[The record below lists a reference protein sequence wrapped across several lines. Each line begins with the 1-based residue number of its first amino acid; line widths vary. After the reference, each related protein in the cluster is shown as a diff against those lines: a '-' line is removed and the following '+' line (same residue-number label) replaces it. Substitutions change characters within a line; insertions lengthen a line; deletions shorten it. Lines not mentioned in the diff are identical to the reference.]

1 MTLGIEMITQ
11 GSSWLLSR
19 TERRTAVKTLP
30 EAFDGLMATV
40 ADTYTVIAEHRRPVS
55 LRPSVWEIEGSDGT
69 RWFAKQHVGPKLHR
83 REVEAYQKWVG
94 ALGPDRAP
102 ALVASDAEARTVL
115 VTAVPGASLDR
126 LRLPAEQERE
136 AYRQAGLLLARLHA
150 ADTWQPSSEAVEE
163 DWDEALAKLLDNAA
177 HLVTAGD
184 IALLRSLAQQAPV
197 GLTRVASQGDY
208 MPKNW
213 MWEEHEQRLRVVDF
227 ERTQLESAARRDLSR
242 LHYRVLQQRPDLAAA
257 FYTGYGRP
265 LSPEEL
271 HARMAYASLDALDS
285 VCWGVTH
292 RDIDLVDEAHTMITN
307 LRAECTSRSQG
318 R

>member
-1 MTLGIEMITQ
+1 
-11 GSSWLLSR
+11 
-19 TERRTAVKTLP
+19 VKTLP
-30 EAFDGLMATV
+30 EAFHGLMAPV
-40 ADTYTVIAEHRRPVS
+40 ADTYAVIAEHRRPDT
-55 LRPSVWEIEGSDGT
+55 LRASVWEIEGPDGT
-69 RWFAKQHVGPKLHR
+69 RWFAKQHAGPKLHR
-83 REVEAYQKWVG
+83 REVEAYQKWGG

-126 LRLPAEQERE
+126 LRLPAEQEQ

-150 ADTWQPSSEAVEE
+150 TDTGQPPSDAVEE
-163 DWDEALAKLLDNAA
+163 DWNEVLAKLLDSAA
-177 HLVTAGD
+177 HYVTADD

-197 GLTRVASQGDY
+197 GLPKVAAQGDY

-213 MWEEHEQRLRVVDF
+213 MWEEREQRLRVIDF
-227 ERTQLESAARRDLSR
+227 ERTQLEAAARRDLSR
-242 LHYRVLQQRPDLAAA
+242 LHYRILHQRPDLAAA
-257 FYTGYGRP
+257 FYSGYGRR

-271 HARMAYASLDALDS
+271 HARMAYAVLDALDS

-307 LRAECTSRSQG
+307 LRAECAGRFQG